1 MDEANSLLRS
11 ESDTAARLR
20 KNQTESTKQIQ
31 QLEINNRELQDKN
44 CLLEN
49 AKLKLE
55 KEYLNL
61 QSALE
66 SERRDRSHGSEIIS
80 DLQGSP
86 ANLLKLR
93 LLLVSGLGGVI

>member
-1 MDEANSLLRS
+1 MLRS

-80 DLQGSP
+80 DLQGISR
-86 ANLLKLR
+86 NLLKLR
-93 LLLVSGLGGVI
+93 LLLVSGVGGVI

>member
-1 MDEANSLLRS
+1 MLRS
-11 ESDTAARLR
+11 ESETAARLR

-31 QLEINNRELQDKN
+31 QLE
-44 CLLEN
+44 

-55 KEYLNL
+55 KDFLNL

-80 DLQGSP
+80 DLQGIEASV
-86 ANLLKLR
+86 LKLSFF
-93 LLLVSGLGGVI
+93 LVSEVKRHSGDVI